1 MGTGLGSY
9 LESVTSAQQRERS
22 RVAQLEAELEQVG
35 RQLELCRRQIITY
48 ADTDEQYRT
57 EMAVKVA
64 KEGGAEGYYDVG
76 VVYACVW
83 LQKAVRM
90 GF

>member
-1 MGTGLGSY
+1 M
-9 LESVTSAQQRERS
+9 TSAQQRERS

-64 KEGGAEGYYDVG
+64 KEGEGIWG
-76 VVYACVW
+76 CCV
-83 LQKAVRM
+83 LVC
-90 GF
+90 GC